1 MQAMVLL
8 PEWECHT
15 CTEAQKESRGCIAPA
30 TQPAEFDGVKLTR
43 CPRRPL
49 LDQYRY
55 FSELFWLHSNYSNGI
70 LPESG
75 GLEDQP
81 HKLMASIRT
90 LIRARQEAEA
100 EKDDREK
107 RRSAFREKA
116 ARVFNAPG

>member
-1 MQAMVLL
+1 MYAMVLL

-15 CTEAQKESRGCIAPA
+15 CTEELQAKFNDRLLA
-30 TQPAEFDGVKLTR
+30 R

-49 LDQYRY
+49 LDRPTY
-55 FSELFWLHSNYSNGI
+55 FTELFWLYSNYSNGI

-75 GLEDQP
+75 GLDDQP

-90 LIRARQEAEA
+90 LIRARQDAES

-107 RRSAFREKA
+107 RRTAFRDKA
-116 ARVFNAPG
+116 AQVFKPTG